1 MHINSIKIVYH
12 ILNAEE
18 KYLAKNTTHN
28 KTAGL
33 SNYIWHVI
41 EMTESTILKTKL
53 QKRSSLPKYYL
64 FNSTKTAGLIS
75 KHDTSLRWQGLSKI
89 IHSN

>member
-28 KTAGL
+28 KKAGL
-33 SNYIWHVI
+33 LN
-41 EMTESTILKTKL
+41 
-53 QKRSSLPKYYL
+53 
-64 FNSTKTAGLIS
+64 NN
-75 KHDTSLRWQGLSKI
+75 DTSLK
-89 IHSN
+89 

>member
-18 KYLAKNTTHN
+18 KYLTENTTRN

-33 SNYIWHVI
+33 LN
-41 EMTESTILKTKL
+41 
-53 QKRSSLPKYYL
+53 
-64 FNSTKTAGLIS
+64 N
-75 KHDTSLRWQGLSKI
+75 HDTSLR
-89 IHSN
+89 